1 MKKLLI
7 LLFFILI
14 FGSCTT
20 NYFLCETAGP
30 VKLYASPNT
39 NSTYIEVPVG
49 KNLISTGKSRNTEE
63 LNTVTKEVMYI
74 KQDSYQKR
82 KFVLYLIGILILKHL
97 LINIRI
103 LIMHLV
109 IQQNI
114 SISQHQLV
122 VLSKLK
128 DTIERMELMLSHI
141 QEELL
146 LGENNKLNI

>member
-1 MKKLLI
+1 
-7 LLFFILI
+7 
-14 FGSCTT
+14 
-20 NYFLCETAGP
+20 
-30 VKLYASPNT
+30 
-39 NSTYIEVPVG
+39 
-49 KNLISTGKSRNTEE
+49 
-63 LNTVTKEVMYI
+63 MYI

-97 LINIRI
+97 NINIRI
-103 LIMHLV
+103 LIMHLI

>member
-1 MKKLLI
+1 
-7 LLFFILI
+7 
-14 FGSCTT
+14 
-20 NYFLCETAGP
+20 
-30 VKLYASPNT
+30 
-39 NSTYIEVPVG
+39 
-49 KNLISTGKSRNTEE
+49 
-63 LNTVTKEVMYI
+63 MYI

-141 QEELL
+141 QERAPSRR
-146 LGENNKLNI
+146 K